1 MEVAYDDS
9 DLTLHGNLE
18 MRQRQIQ
25 IRISDLEAMI
35 EYILQAEGQ
44 ESEIILVGH
53 SFGGATCAYVASRNA
68 SNKIKGCALLDP
80 WFFTIQDKIEKR

>member
-35 EYILQAEGQ
+35 EYILQAEG
-44 ESEIILVGH
+44 
-53 SFGGATCAYVASRNA
+53 
-68 SNKIKGCALLDP
+68 
-80 WFFTIQDKIEKR
+80 